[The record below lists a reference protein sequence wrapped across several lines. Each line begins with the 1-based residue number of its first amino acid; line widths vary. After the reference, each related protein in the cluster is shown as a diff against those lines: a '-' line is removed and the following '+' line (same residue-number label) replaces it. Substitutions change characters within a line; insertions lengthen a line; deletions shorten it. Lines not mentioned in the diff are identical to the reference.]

1 MEQTDSTT
9 SKTYNFFNFQG
20 NVAVN
25 FSFLP
30 IISMNVN
37 QRRMLDFQIV
47 FQLLHHKI
55 NDLR

>member
-37 QRRMLDFQIV
+37 QRRMLDF
-47 FQLLHHKI
+47 
-55 NDLR
+55 